1 MPWSALALCLV
12 LTVCAANA
20 NAQRGRSSS
29 RVEPGKAHIETLE
42 AQRQRQASE
51 RAQVE
56 HRFQQDAAATD
67 KELAT
72 GTLRGAREWINGL
85 SPNELQA
92 HLSGLHGAGLSL
104 RTASPG
110 AVGPME
116 AAAARRQYLAEVER
130 RIDAHN
136 AEWVSKLRPTDAK
149 QLLAFARKRQADA
162 SLDKMPSRIV
172 DAWRDSMQAERTLLR
187 EQFPLLDGDAARSE
201 PLSRLSDVEFA
212 TAGKLSEHELGY
224 RQQALSDYIR
234 NSPILSNLALDQWQF
249 RSPQIESTWRA
260 LKALE
265 QPLPGGVPE
274 VVYFLDRVVAHDAI
288 AALDAGW
295 GGSRRG
301 SRLLEHADVDRLLS
315 EFKGKTLVLVGHMEN
330 RHFVMD
336 RGPGREP
343 LALDL
348 PGLLQRAAGQGVLL
362 VPIGCSSANEGAYFG
377 FTHPISASQVSK
389 LLHAIPDR
397 PMAVGEL
404 FAAFDGIGKLAL
416 DAGHSAEYLEVTVA
430 AVTELQGLGEAISVI
445 RIPGGATQ
453 TDEDFA
459 GYFQQWEQESRP
471 VLDKGVA
478 GGLRTAVREA
488 PWKFLL
494 CGFALFAALNGWE
507 WLRANL
513 VPRKGLI
520 SRVEYVGRQAVV
532 WTGGVAML
540 VGLICYAVLLWPV
553 VLMFVLLL
561 VGAFVFFGLQ
571 ALFQHYFGFDHEK

>member
-1 MPWSALALCLV
+1 MRWPSLV
-12 LTVCAANA
+12 MCVFLMAFVLEAS
-20 NAQRGRSSS
+20 AQRGRHKPPP
-29 RVEPGKAHIETLE
+29 EPGKLHPDFILHPQQWQE
-42 AQRQRQASE
+42 AQRGYMRENATVHDERLGSGTFSE
-51 RAQVE
+51 AE
-56 HRFQQDAAATD
+56 
-67 KELAT
+67 K
-72 GTLRGAREWINGL
+72 WINGL
-85 SPNELQA
+85 SPSQFEG
-92 HLSGLHGAGLSL
+92 HLDGLKRAGLSL
-104 RTASPG
+104 ESAATKSLG
-110 AVGPME
+110 SMEIE
-116 AAAARRQYLAEVER
+116 AARKFYLAEIR
-130 RIDAHN
+130 QRIDAFN
-136 AEWVSKLRPTDAK
+136 VRWVSQLHPTDAK
-149 QLLAFARKRQADA
+149 QLLAFARKRQADVT
-162 SLDKMPSRIV
+162 LEGIPSRTV
-172 DAWRDSMQAERTLLR
+172 DAWWDSIQAERTLLR
-187 EQFPLLDGDAARSE
+187 ERFPLLDGDAARSE

-224 RQQALSDYIR
+224 RQQALSAYIR
-234 NSPILSNLALDQWQF
+234 NSPVLSKLALEQWQL
-249 RSPQIESTWRA
+249 RSPQVESTWRA

-295 GGSRRG
+295 GASKRR

-348 PGLLQRAAGQGVLL
+348 PGLLQRAAEQGVLL
-362 VPIGCSSANEGAYFG
+362 MPIGCSSANEGAYFG

-389 LLHAIPDR
+389 LLQAIPNR

-430 AVTELQGLGEAISVI
+430 AVTELQGQGNAISVI
-445 RIPGGATQ
+445 RIPGAATQ

-520 SRVEYVGRQAVV
+520 TRVEYVGRQAVV

-540 VGLICYAVLLWPV
+540 VGLTCYAILLWPV
-553 VLMFVLLL
+553 VLMFVLVA

-571 ALFQHYFGFDHEK
+571 ALFQHYFGFNHEK